1 MKKPNVVALILTY
14 NDSTIVSKCIKS
26 IQNSDYEFCEIY
38 LIDNGSK
45 PNFLLEIREAFPTLK
60 VFVLKKNIGYSGA
73 FNFVIKEISKNQ
85 GTKISY
91 FWLLNNDIEVEKD
104 ALSKM
109 ISNIQ
114 DDYSIGFAGP
124 ETFKRG
130 QKSEHDQWITYLPD
144 VKNPGKIELDNER
157 EYGNSIKIDVEYVVG
172 HCLLIKSEVINSVGL
187 MRDFFL
193 YYEEIEWQHRS
204 KINGWRSVVIP
215 GSVAYH
221 DRHSFQKPFNTYLRT
236 RNFLF
241 YNRVLL
247 ISEASFFNFF
257 IKNLVNL
264 FKEGIIS
271 IIRREYNYEHAKN
284 FIKGIFHG
292 LFKKL
297 PAFDYLENN
306 K

>member
-1 MKKPNVVALILTY
+1 MKKPRVAALILTY
-14 NDSTIVSKCIKS
+14 NDSTIVRKCIES
-26 IQNSDYEFCEIY
+26 IQNSDYEFLDIY

-45 PNFLLEIREAFPTLK
+45 PNFLLEIRDVFPNLE
-60 VFVLKKNIGYSGA
+60 VFVLKKNIGFSGA
-73 FNFVIKEISKNQ
+73 FNFVIKEICKNQ
-85 GTKISY
+85 GAKISY
-91 FWLLNNDIEVEKD
+91 FWLLNNDIEVERD
-104 ALSKM
+104 TLSKL
-109 ISNIQ
+109 ISNVR
-114 DDYSIGFAGP
+114 DDHSIGFAGP

-157 EYGNSIKIDVEYVVG
+157 EYGCSSKIDVEYVVG

-193 YYEEIEWQHRS
+193 FYEEIEWQHRS

-236 RNFLF
+236 RNYIF

-247 ISEASFFNFF
+247 TSEVSFLIFF
-257 IKNLVNL
+257 IKNLVHL
-264 FKEGIIS
+264 FKDGIIS
-271 IIRREYNYEHAKN
+271 IIRGSYNYEHTKN

-297 PAFDYLENN
+297 PTFDEIEVN

>member
-1 MKKPNVVALILTY
+1 MEKSCVAALILTY
-14 NDSTIVSKCIKS
+14 NDSTIVNKCIES
-26 IQNSDYEFCEIY
+26 IQNSDYEFLDIY

-60 VFVLKKNIGYSGA
+60 VFELEKNIGYSGA
-73 FNFVIKEISKNQ
+73 FNFVIKEICKNQ
-85 GTKISY
+85 GAKFSY

-104 ALSKM
+104 TLSKM
-109 ISNIQ
+109 ISNIR
-114 DDYSIGFAGP
+114 DDHNIGFAGP

-130 QKSEHDQWITYLPD
+130 QKSEHDQWITFLPD
-144 VKNPGKIELDNER
+144 IKNPGKIELDNER

-215 GSVAYH
+215 GSIAYH

-236 RNFLF
+236 RNYLF

-247 ISEASFFNFF
+247 ITEASFLFFF
-257 IKNLVNL
+257 IKNLVYL
-264 FKEGIIS
+264 LKDGIIS
-271 IIRREYNYEHAKN
+271 IVRGNYNYEHAKK
-284 FIKGIFHG
+284 FVKGIFHG
-292 LFKKL
+292 LFTKL
-297 PAFDYLENN
+297 PTFENIEID